1 MPVQAQAPAQRRIA
15 PELFPSYPG
24 ETVDA
29 PKPRA
34 PDSDHP
40 HGSCEL
46 NVPRSRWL
54 KCLRDTATVLDAKI
68 DERVSSIAGQIESR
82 PGINP
87 ARARHWRAALEKAQE
102 KWREFRNYECSQVAS
117 SERGLGVDGYEAQ
130 LLCTLRTGLARLSDL
145 TRRYPPE

>member
-1 MPVQAQAPAQRRIA
+1 MMVLEVLSDQEFSVAHVHQHCCCCYGVQGGSVPAQAQAPAQRRIA

-24 ETVDA
+24 ETVHA

-82 PGINP
+82 PGMNP
-87 ARARHWRAALEKAQE
+87 ARARHWRAALEKA
-102 KWREFRNYECSQVAS
+102 KRNGGS
-117 SERGLGVDGYEAQ
+117 
-130 LLCTLRTGLARLSDL
+130 
-145 TRRYPPE
+145 

>member
-1 MPVQAQAPAQRRIA
+1 M
-15 PELFPSYPG
+15 
-24 ETVDA
+24 
-29 PKPRA
+29 
-34 PDSDHP
+34 
-40 HGSCEL
+40 
-46 NVPRSRWL
+46 PRSRWL

-68 DERVSSIAGQIESR
+68 DERVSSFAGQIESR

-102 KWREFRNYECSQVAS
+102 KWREFRNYECSQVAA

-130 LLCTLRTGLARLSDL
+130 LLCTLRTGLARRSDL